1 MTTATATTVDTD
13 PDFNAYLSLCEEL
26 STEHEFDVF
35 FQGLRVYTDEDITEF
50 RMGVEDGEHTAK
62 VTATFIPTGDDQQY
76 AVSRV
81 RVNSGGTDNARHEA
95 NKRLAK
101 ELKKGPINPVDAA
114 SSIARVLRGAMGLSP
129 EGSAK

>member
-26 STEHEFDVF
+26 STDHGFDVF

-50 RMGVEDGEHTAK
+50 RMGVEEESHTATWT
-62 VTATFIPTGDDQQY
+62 VTFIPSRDEQQY

-81 RVNSGGTDNARHEA
+81 RVNSGGTDNAMYEA
-95 NKRLAK
+95 NKKLAK
-101 ELKKGPINPVDAA
+101 ELKKGPLSPVDAA
-114 SSIARVLRGAMGLSP
+114 SFTAYILRRVLGLSP

>member
-1 MTTATATTVDTD
+1 MTTATTADTD
-13 PDFNAYLSLCEEL
+13 ADFNAYLSLCEEL
-26 STEHEFDVF
+26 STDHGFDVF

>member
-81 RVNSGGTDNARHEA
+81 RVNSGGTDNAMYEA
-95 NKRLAK
+95 NKKLAK
-101 ELKKGPINPVDAA
+101 ELKKGPLSPVDAA
-114 SSIARVLRGAMGLSP
+114 SFTAYILRRVLGLSP

>member
-1 MTTATATTVDTD
+1 MTTATTADTD
-13 PDFNAYLSLCEEL
+13 ADFNAYLSLCEEL

-50 RMGVEDGEHTAK
+50 RMGVEEESHTATWT
-62 VTATFIPTGDDQQY
+62 VTFIPSRDEQQY

>member
-1 MTTATATTVDTD
+1 MTTATTADTD
-13 PDFNAYLSLCEEL
+13 ADFNAYLSLCEEL
-26 STEHEFDVF
+26 STDHGFDVF

-50 RMGVEDGEHTAK
+50 RMGVEEESHTATWT
-62 VTATFIPTGDDQQY
+62 VTFIPSRDEQQY

>member
-26 STEHEFDVF
+26 STDHGFDVF